1 MTFEEFDAL
10 LALARTEVDAMHTA
24 EPEDR
29 AIESVRLQLAALHG
43 WTRGGRCPAQ
53 EEKDR
58 LNFGA
63 IASRELDTYPVAA
76 SLYELASHVIYWGHP
91 Q

>member
-10 LALARTEVDAMHTA
+10 LALARTEVEAMHAT

-29 AIESVRLQLAALHG
+29 AIQSVHLQLAALHE

-58 LNFGA
+58 LNFGL
-63 IASRELDTYPVAA
+63 IASRELDNYPVA
-76 SLYELASHVIYWGHP
+76 SKLYSLASHVVYWGER
-91 Q
+91 

>member
-10 LALARTEVDAMHTA
+10 LAQARAEVETMHVA

-29 AIESVRLQLAALHG
+29 AIKSVHLQLAALHE

-58 LNFGA
+58 LNFGL
-63 IASRELDTYPVAA
+63 IASRELDTYPVA
-76 SLYELASHVIYWGHP
+76 SKLYALASHVIWWGAR
-91 Q
+91 